1 MERKFGPYTLIHQI
15 AVGGMAE
22 IYLARTEGIA
32 GFEKYV
38 AIKMIHPNFSED
50 EQFVQMLIDEAKIT
64 VQLTHVNLNDMTT
77 EGIRLLDVPAF
88 CVQYHPEAAP
98 GPHDARYLFGA
109 FTRLMDGDEQYMD
122 VPAAERSGDVA

>member
-22 IYLARTEGIA
+22 IHLARTEGIA

-50 EQFVQMLIDEAKIT
+50 EQFVQPRASADEPSAQPASSSNNPSMKPRS
-64 VQLTHVNLNDMTT
+64 LTH
-77 EGIRLLDVPAF
+77 PW
-88 CVQYHPEAAP
+88 
-98 GPHDARYLFGA
+98 
-109 FTRLMDGDEQYMD
+109 
-122 VPAAERSGDVA
+122 